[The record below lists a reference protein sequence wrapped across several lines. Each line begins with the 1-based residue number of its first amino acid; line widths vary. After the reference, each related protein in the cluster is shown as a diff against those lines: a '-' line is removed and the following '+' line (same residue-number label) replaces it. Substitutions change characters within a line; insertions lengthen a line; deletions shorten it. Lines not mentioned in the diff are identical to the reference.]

1 MSATSLNPPMRHL
14 FSCTPHT
21 WFEPPPPGDA
31 PDYSIA
37 PRLQANAGTA
47 FHCAARL
54 GGLKWGKHSSP
65 GDRVI
70 DSFFD
75 LLDLHPSLLEL
86 FEAKI
91 EAMGS
96 TRARRR
102 ARITEDEV
110 QRAFTSIF
118 AGGLED
124 ATCDLLDHYASIT
137 EDNFTPTT
145 SGYWVKLRSDQGL
158 PCRTRGDAILEIGR
172 GIDDSAVVVS
182 SIAIDFERGPVHHTA
197 AKGPPPS
204 GSNSAIPVLDH
215 SPVPLQNLETQV
227 SVGPDA
233 IATKV
238 RNATCSFAFES
249 ALQLRSDLTLFACFL
264 QAIIQC
270 ASQGCRFFLLFSVPF
285 FQIGELVEH
294 QTADAARASDAA
306 ASTALAS
313 TSTAP
318 MPGTSIPSTPTP
330 PFTMDASAPPTV
342 RRQYSLLLQELA
354 RWVELHPGTSLR
366 PAETLGVDVPTRS
379 FIVSFIALAFTA
391 VMTVPDPEK
400 ASVKELLDANPNT
413 STQSRPRAD
422 SDSDVADRSY
432 EPAYKV
438 QKISAIG
445 TGTRSS
451 RRMEGD
457 SPLTQAKDPNRPT
470 TLPVSEQAGS
480 DLSSGALT
488 PVDRSFSSPR
498 ALMTRLT
505 SPISGSHPSS
515 RSVTIV
521 QDREFVIKASSSN
534 AHWSMMSYT
543 GTSRVNLVEID
554 FDIVSSVP
562 SDLSLPSHLS
572 SNPSPATD
580 FIRSLHLSD
589 AVLRW
594 LTEDPKDELED
605 DRIPLELF
613 DHFET
618 TADLRLEKQVGT
630 GSTADG
636 YLANVVRVNPRWSS
650 PADREVG
657 HPAPN
662 TRYFLKLVT
671 CHYVGSVVRET
682 LFYQH
687 VFPHLPNQLQNHLPR
702 YHGTYRGINGN
713 GYAMVLE
720 DVGTHMNYSEFYE
733 RSGQWHEIEKAFVEL
748 GIVHNDIRQGNV
760 LVRPDDGGF
769 CFVDWGRS
777 YLKLRV

>member
-1 MSATSLNPPMRHL
+1 MSATTLNLPMRHL

-21 WFEPPPPGDA
+21 WFEPPPPGNA
-31 PDYSIA
+31 PDYSTA

-47 FHCAARL
+47 FDCAARS
-54 GGLKWGKHSSP
+54 GGLRWGDYSSP
-65 GDRVI
+65 GDRIV
-70 DSFFD
+70 DSFLS

-91 EAMGS
+91 AVIEATSLTSDGCMP
-96 TRARRR
+96 
-102 ARITEDEV
+102 RITEEEV
-110 QRAFTSIF
+110 RDAFTSIF
-118 AGGLED
+118 AGGLRG
-124 ATCDLLDHYASIT
+124 ATRELLDHYASIS
-137 EDNFTPTT
+137 EANFTSST
-145 SGYWVKLRSDQGL
+145 SGYWVKLRSVQGL
-158 PCRTRGDAILEIGR
+158 SYRTRGDAILEIGR
-172 GIDDSAVVVS
+172 GVEDSAVVVS
-182 SIAIDFERGPVHHTA
+182 SIAIEFKRGPVHHTA
-197 AKGPPPS
+197 AKGPPPT

-215 SPVPLQNLETQV
+215 ASPVPLQNLETQV

-233 IATKV
+233 IATK
-238 RNATCSFAFES
+238 
-249 ALQLRSDLTLFACFL
+249 
-264 QAIIQC
+264 AIIQC

-294 QTADAARASDAA
+294 QPSDAARASDAA
-306 ASTALAS
+306 ASTASAS

-318 MPGTSIPSTPTP
+318 MPGTPHSSTPTP
-330 PFTMDASAPPTV
+330 PTTTEASAPPAV
-342 RRQYSLLLQELA
+342 RRQYSLLLQELV
-354 RWVELHPGTSLR
+354 RWVERYPGTSLQ
-366 PAETLGVDVPTRS
+366 PAETLGVDLPARS

-391 VMTVPDPEK
+391 VMKVPEPGK
-400 ASVKELLDANPNT
+400 ASVKELLDAIPNT
-413 STQSRPRAD
+413 SNQSRPRAD
-422 SDSDVADRSY
+422 SDSDREDPSY
-432 EPAYKV
+432 EPANKAP
-438 QKISAIG
+438 KTSAIG
-445 TGTRSS
+445 PGTRSS
-451 RRMEGD
+451 RRLAGD
-457 SPLTQAKDPNRPT
+457 PPLTQAKGSNRPVT
-470 TLPVSEQAGS
+470 PPVSEEAGS

-488 PVDRSFSSPR
+488 PEALCFSSPPASTDR
-498 ALMTRLT
+498 SPTT
-505 SPISGSHPSS
+505 SPASGSVPSS
-515 RSVTIV
+515 KSITIAH
-521 QDREFVIKASSSN
+521 DRNFVIQASLSN

-554 FDIVSSVP
+554 FDIVSLDR
-562 SDLSLPSHLS
+562 SDSPLSSLLS

-589 AVLRW
+589 AIVQW

-605 DRIPLELF
+605 DRIPLELLGY
-613 DHFET
+613 FEA

-650 PADREVG
+650 PANREVPLVG

-671 CHYVGSVVRET
+671 CNHVGSVVRET

-687 VFPHLPNQLQNHLPR
+687 VFPHLPDGLQKHLPQ

-720 DVGTHMNYSEFYE
+720 NVGTHMNYSEFYE
-733 RSGQWHEIEKAFVEL
+733 RSGQWQEIEKAFVEL

-760 LVRPDDGGF
+760 LVRPDGGGF

-777 YLKLRV
+777 YLKLRA